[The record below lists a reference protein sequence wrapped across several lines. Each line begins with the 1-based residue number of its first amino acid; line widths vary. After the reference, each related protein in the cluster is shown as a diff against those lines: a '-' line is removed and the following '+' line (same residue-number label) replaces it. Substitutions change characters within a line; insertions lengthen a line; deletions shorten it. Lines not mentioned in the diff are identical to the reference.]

1 MVSLANM
8 LHDYGIFVSAM
19 ARLRD
24 ISDEFDGSRR
34 FSEEMKNR
42 LALVERDGRTSERVR
57 DTLLPNIA
65 GWTDDPVLGKDSCQ
79 KQSVFFY
86 RENDGKGELKAY
98 YTSDWQLGPLE

>member
-1 MVSLANM
+1 MTEEKDGASTWRFRRRVGGAILITA
-8 LHDYGIFVSAM
+8 LTVAF
-19 ARLRD
+19 LR
-24 ISDEFDGSRR
+24 SPE
-34 FSEEMKNR
+34 
-42 LALVERDGRTSERVR
+42 R

-65 GWTDDPVLGKDSCQ
+65 GWTDDPVLGKDSGQ

>member
-1 MVSLANM
+1 MGGAILITALTVA
-8 LHDYGIFVSAM
+8 F
-19 ARLRD
+19 LR
-24 ISDEFDGSRR
+24 SPE
-34 FSEEMKNR
+34 
-42 LALVERDGRTSERVR
+42 R

-65 GWTDDPVLGKDSCQ
+65 GWTDDPVLGKDSGQ